1 MSAQQRSTSAK
12 PKSEEAE
19 NHIKTPAII
28 VIPDAAVSQTLAAD
42 EENDELS
49 ITASSSSSLSVPKKE
64 STELTSF
71 PNAETLPLHEI
82 PAPPIEE
89 IEQQERNGDEEKQE
103 VTDDKQGYETSLSI
117 SLSLSLTKLLAKSDS
132 SSSSSGNGGED
143 DGGGGG
149 NLRHDSCSEEIG
161 KWSEDLQRTALND
174 TTKKE
179 RYRCK

>member
-1 MSAQQRSTSAK
+1 MGANEQSKCDKVQSNPTSWKDKIRNAFRIKKDNSTRQRSTSAK
-12 PKSEEAE
+12 PKSDEAE

-49 ITASSSSSLSVPKKE
+49 MTASSSSSLSVPKKE

-71 PNAETLPLHEI
+71 PNAETLPSHEI

-103 VTDDKQGYETSLSI
+103 VTDDKQGYETSISI
-117 SLSLSLTKLLAKSDS
+117 SLSLSLTKLLAK
-132 SSSSSGNGGED
+132 
-143 DGGGGG
+143 
-149 NLRHDSCSEEIG
+149 SEEIG

-174 TTKKE
+174 TTK
-179 RYRCK
+179 